1 LRVESAVHATIPVVN
16 DRLRRLAAHLPAFE
30 SPDFSFGEWVQPW
43 TDAEGRT
50 HMPWYRVS
58 PAADA
63 FLRDAGELVQP
74 FDWPAW
80 LRTPEGDRLRDPAA
94 VAAASQADLGRLL
107 TAILRSDRF
116 TEGSLAGA
124 FESGLL
130 TAILRRAKEL
140 SGNPPG

>member
-1 LRVESAVHATIPVVN
+1 MS
-16 DRLRRLAAHLPAFE
+16 DRLPRLAAHLPAFE
-30 SPDFSFGEWVQPW
+30 SPAFSFGEWVPPW

-58 PAADA
+58 PAAEA
-63 FLRDAGELVQP
+63 FLRDAAALVQP
-74 FDWPAW
+74 FDWQAW
-80 LRTPEGDRLRDPAA
+80 LRTPAGDRLRDPAA
-94 VAAASQADLGRLL
+94 VAEASEADLGRLL

-124 FESGLL
+124 YESGLL

-140 SGNPPG
+140 SEASERP

>member
-1 LRVESAVHATIPVVN
+1 VN

-30 SPDFSFGEWVQPW
+30 SPDFSFGEWEPTW

-50 HMPWYRVS
+50 SMPWYRFS
-58 PAADA
+58 PAARA
-63 FLRDAGELVQP
+63 FLRDAGALMEP

-94 VAAASQADLGRLL
+94 VAGASEADLGRLL
-107 TAILRSDRF
+107 TAIVRSDRF

-130 TAILRRAKEL
+130 TAILRRAKAL
-140 SGNPPG
+140 SVEEEPG